1 MHIPTEP
8 SKQANNSDINDC
20 KYPKIQAHQETPL
33 TSNSHVENSQTEK
46 KRNKHFISAELEK
59 VLFNRMKM
67 DHMKEGIKI
76 LSLDK
81 QTKLQRYNAIIV
93 ICHSLDGKV
102 LQQQQKYTHK
112 RHVNFLDLIECFVSM
127 FFFFVCAAAASFSIV
142 TLGRHFSCNWFHFL
156 KWTRQTISFQFRFFF
171 SRCTQ
176 NENGMKTNRNGGA
189 KRLGKL
195 TFFLLCNWYW
205 TFRKFVCALF
215 LPFHPIIFRRPLK
228 NETKKNSQV
237 SLFHSAFAF
246 WYRFNRNVKFRLQ
259 WHNHQWLH
267 FNVQITIFWRFAGL
281 FFFLSWH
288 RLFCFHVHFKMRLN
302 NKRKR
307 CIADVLS

>member
-102 LQQQQKYTHK
+102 LQQQQNIHTQKACK
-112 RHVNFLDLIECFVSM
+112 
-127 FFFFVCAAAASFSIV
+127 FS
-142 TLGRHFSCNWFHFL
+142 WFD
-156 KWTRQTISFQFRFFF
+156 WMFRF
-171 SRCTQ
+171 
-176 NENGMKTNRNGGA
+176 
-189 KRLGKL
+189 
-195 TFFLLCNWYW
+195 
-205 TFRKFVCALF
+205 
-215 LPFHPIIFRRPLK
+215 
-228 NETKKNSQV
+228 
-237 SLFHSAFAF
+237 
-246 WYRFNRNVKFRLQ
+246 NV
-259 WHNHQWLH
+259 
-267 FNVQITIFWRFAGL
+267 
-281 FFFLSWH
+281 FFLSVLLLLLSLLLRWAGTLAAIDFISWSEPAKPFLSNSVFFSLVAH
-288 RLFCFHVHFKMRLN
+288 KMKTEWRQTEMEEQN
-302 NKRKR
+302 
-307 CIADVLS
+307 D